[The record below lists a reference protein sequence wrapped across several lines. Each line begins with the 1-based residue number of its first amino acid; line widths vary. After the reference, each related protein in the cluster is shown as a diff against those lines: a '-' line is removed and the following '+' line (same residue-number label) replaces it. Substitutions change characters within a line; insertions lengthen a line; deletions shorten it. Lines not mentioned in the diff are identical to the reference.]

1 MSTPRRFEFTLPP
14 YFLNNARAIG
24 SLEGLAKT
32 ADPSFNLLAE
42 VYSFSI
48 RTLLTSD
55 SPGMRK
61 TLMDITYD
69 PDTGKPS
76 LRKVR
81 SGFPI
86 NPILFPLECRGVPRG
101 YFSINQSIKT
111 YQSIRPYVHPS
122 IHPSI
127 LPPVPSSPSSSPC
140 NRFGPSSRT
149 RQCCRESRRGG
160 SFLTPSNPRGDADS
174 LGRC

>member
-1 MSTPRRFEFTLPP
+1 MMSMLGRFEFTLPP

-76 LRKVR
+76 LRKV
-81 SGFPI
+81 
-86 NPILFPLECRGVPRG
+86 
-101 YFSINQSIKT
+101 
-111 YQSIRPYVHPS
+111 
-122 IHPSI
+122 
-127 LPPVPSSPSSSPC
+127 
-140 NRFGPSSRT
+140 
-149 RQCCRESRRGG
+149 
-160 SFLTPSNPRGDADS
+160 
-174 LGRC
+174 